1 MTTLSSANWVNL
13 PEEVA
18 HLILLFTGKFVF
30 DKKGKLKSIVNLHD
44 FENIK
49 QHLGVFELFF
59 GHHLL
64 TKNTIEKFI
73 MYLHKKV
80 YNRPVMDEEERAQEE
95 ILAYMGVDYKKHRLL
110 FLKELPIEEV
120 MIPLEPNMFCEEC
133 ENKLTSVELL
143 TQRHK
148 TIKTKNM
155 WHHNGNF
162 NLLNGNIHGLVF
174 WYCNIVYLE
183 DGQCRHC
190 FELIKNKKEKKIEEK
205 KIEEKDELIIPV
217 KKYSEPK
224 KIPYL
229 KNYNKMRTNNKK
241 SFRMLK

>member
-1 MTTLSSANWVNL
+1 MTNALTTLLSSNWNNL

-30 DKKGKLKSIVNLHD
+30 DKNRKLKSIVNLHD

-64 TKNTIEKFI
+64 RKNEVEKFV

-80 YNRPVMDEEERAQEE
+80 YNRPVMEKEERIREE
-95 ILAYMGVDYKKHRLL
+95 MLSYIGVDYDKHKFL
-110 FLKELPIEEV
+110 FLKELPVEEV
-120 MIPLEPNMFCEEC
+120 MIPLEPNMFCGEC
-133 ENKLTSVELL
+133 SNKLTSVEL

-155 WHHNGNF
+155 WHHNGN
-162 NLLNGNIHGLVF
+162 IHGLVF
-174 WYCNIVYLE
+174 WYYNIIYLKH
-183 DGQCRHC
+183 GQCRHC
-190 FELIKNKKEKKIEEK
+190 FELIKNKKEKV
-205 KIEEKDELIIPV
+205 EEKDELVIPV
-217 KKYSEPK
+217 KKYSEAK

-229 KNYNKMRTNNKK
+229 KNYNKVRTNNKK
-241 SFRMLK
+241 SFRMLR

>member
-1 MTTLSSANWVNL
+1 MNNSLTTLSSCNWVTL
-13 PEEVA
+13 PIEVA

-64 TKNTIEKFI
+64 RKNEVEKFI

-80 YNRPVMDEEERAQEE
+80 YNRPVMDEEERTHDE
-95 ILAYMGVDYKKHRLL
+95 ILAYMGVDYNKHKLL
-110 FLKELPIEEV
+110 FLKELPVEEV
-120 MIPLEPNMFCEEC
+120 MIPLEPGRFCGEC
-133 ENKLTSVELL
+133 ENKLTSVEL

-162 NLLNGNIHGLVF
+162 HGLVF
-174 WYCNIVYLE
+174 WYYNIVYLKP
-183 DGQCRHC
+183 GQCLHC
-190 FELIKNKKEKKIEEK
+190 FELIKNKKEKKVEE
-205 KIEEKDELIIPV
+205 EDVLVIPV
-217 KKYSEPK
+217 KKYSEPR
-224 KIPYL
+224 KISYL
-229 KNYNKMRTNNKK
+229 KNYNKVRTNNKK
-241 SFRMLK
+241 SFRIYL